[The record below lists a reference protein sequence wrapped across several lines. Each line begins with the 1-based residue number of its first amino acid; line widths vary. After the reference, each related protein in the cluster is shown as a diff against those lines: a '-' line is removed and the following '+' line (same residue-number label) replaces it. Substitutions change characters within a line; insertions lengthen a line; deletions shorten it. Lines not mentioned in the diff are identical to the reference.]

1 MTEIPYICYSGN
13 QMKKISFFVLI
24 SLLNAFCFGQEEEE
38 NETAP
43 RRKSEVGVDGFVNAS
58 SLGGSFGFG
67 LKYAMV
73 HKENYVFGPSFR
85 YQRVWSNGIGGQ
97 KYFFNILG
105 GGGFFHYRLN
115 NMLFAG
121 VELEFMKSPISYSY
135 IYSAKKLVP
144 TCFVGAGYSHEF
156 EGIGMRLNAGV
167 FYDIID
173 NYNSPFRASYIV
185 KVNTAENGSGGTLL
199 PIIYRIGF
207 FFPLN

>member
-1 MTEIPYICYSGN
+1 
-13 QMKKISFFVLI
+13 MKKISFLVFM
-24 SLLNAFCFGQEEEE
+24 SLLNILCFGQEDEESE
-38 NETAP
+38 ATAP
-43 RRKSEVGVDGFVNAS
+43 KKSELGLDGFVNAS
-58 SLGGSFGFG
+58 TLGGSFGFG
-67 LKYAMV
+67 LKYAIV

-97 KYFFNILG
+97 QYFFNIMG

-115 NMLFAG
+115 NVFFAG

-135 IYSAKKLVP
+135 VYSVKKLVP
-144 TCFVGAGYSHEF
+144 TCFVGAGYSREF
-156 EGIGMRLNAGV
+156 EGIGIRLNAGV

-173 NYNSPFRASYIV
+173 NYNSPFRTSYIV
-185 KVNTAENGSGGTLL
+185 KTNTAEDGTGGILL